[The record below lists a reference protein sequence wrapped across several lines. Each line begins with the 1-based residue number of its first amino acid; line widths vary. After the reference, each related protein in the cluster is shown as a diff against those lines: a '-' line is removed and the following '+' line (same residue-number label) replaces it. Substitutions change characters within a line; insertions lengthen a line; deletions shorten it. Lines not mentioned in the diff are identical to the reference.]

1 MQPPTLL
8 RKPKLILLGA
18 ALSVASAVSAAQP
31 EGIAAEQ
38 VSEPKAFQ
46 EAGTPVPDPP
56 EATAEPAAGEA
67 APSQGTG
74 PDGTPTGAANPPVD
88 AQPQAAPTPAP
99 AAPLV
104 GDAAAGGAKAALC
117 AGCHGPDGNAP
128 NPMWPKLAGQRPGY
142 IAKQLRDFKAG
153 RRTDPMMSAMAVAL
167 SEQDV
172 LDVAA
177 HFASLEIRILAA
189 APAQNELAERLY
201 LLGRPTERILACV
214 ACHGLNG
221 EGFSSATLGGFPAIG
236 GQNSAYVSKQLQSFR
251 AGARTNDWEGVMR
264 LVSENLT
271 DADIAALAAY
281 LSSMP
286 RKPGAVPPP
295 QRLPGAAASAGGG

>member
-1 MQPPTLL
+1 MQPPTPWL
-8 RKPKLILLGA
+8 KPRLILLGTALVLA
-18 ALSVASAVSAAQP
+18 APVRAAQA
-31 EGIAAEQ
+31 EAAGGEV
-38 VSEPKAFQ
+38 VSEPEAFQ
-46 EAGTPVPDPP
+46 EAGAPIP
-56 EATAEPAAGEA
+56 EEPAAA
-67 APSQGTG
+67 AEDVEQP
-74 PDGTPTGAANPPVD
+74 GAT
-88 AQPQAAPTPAP
+88 QPAPAPKPAPKPAP

-104 GDAAAGGAKAALC
+104 GDASAGAAKAAVC

-128 NPMWPKLAGQRPGY
+128 NPIWPKLAGQRPGY

-153 RRTDPMMSAMAVAL
+153 RRTDPMMSAMAIAL
-167 SEQDV
+167 SEQDM

-177 HFASLEIRILAA
+177 HFASLEIRIPAS
-189 APAQNELAERLY
+189 APASNELAERLY
-201 LLGRPTERILACV
+201 LMGRPTERILACV

-221 EGFSSATLGGFPAIG
+221 EGFFSGAGGGFPAIG
-236 GQNSAYVSKQLQSFR
+236 GQNSAYVSKQLQGFR

-286 RKPGAVPPP
+286 RKPGAAP
-295 QRLPGAAASAGGG
+295 QLLPAEATSAGGG